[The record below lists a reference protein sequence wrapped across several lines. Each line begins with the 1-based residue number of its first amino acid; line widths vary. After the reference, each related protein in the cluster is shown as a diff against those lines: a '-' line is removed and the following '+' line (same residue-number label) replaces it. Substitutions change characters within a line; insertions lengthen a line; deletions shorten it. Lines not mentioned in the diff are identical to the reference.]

1 MSKQFD
7 AIFLDRD
14 GTISHDPYGYI
25 NSLSDYHFFDY
36 AFEALEIFSKYTD
49 KFIIVTNQSGLASG
63 KIDIKNL
70 EKINSFIYKEFE
82 KRDLPLKKIYFS
94 DNYDEGYD
102 SMRKPGIGMFV
113 KAKEE
118 FNIDISKSLM
128 IGDSIVDMQ
137 VGDRLDMKTI
147 FLLTGMGK
155 DYLDEVKST
164 CRADLI
170 SNNLLEAAKELFSI
184 SVLFMEE
191 ILPKLK
197 FL

>member
-70 EKINSFIYKEFE
+70 EEINSFIYKEFK
-82 KRDLPLKKIYFS
+82 KRNLPLKKIYFS
-94 DNYDEGYD
+94 ENYDEGYD

-113 KAKEE
+113 KAKVD
-118 FNIDISKSLM
+118 FNINLSKSLM

-164 CRADLI
+164 CKTDLI
-170 SNNLLEAAKELFSI
+170 SNNLLEAAKELLSI
-184 SVLFMEE
+184 
-191 ILPKLK
+191 
-197 FL
+197 